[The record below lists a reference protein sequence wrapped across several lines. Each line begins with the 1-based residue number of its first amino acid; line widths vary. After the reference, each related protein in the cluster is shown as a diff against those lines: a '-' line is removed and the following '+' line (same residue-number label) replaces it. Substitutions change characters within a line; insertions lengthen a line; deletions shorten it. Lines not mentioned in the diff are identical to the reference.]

1 MLSNHNHSAVP
12 SYEYGD
18 ETPFFMS
25 DAIDEN
31 GETIMLPTTSAPDFA
46 DMDYRVFSAR
56 SVIANGNKLL
66 PSDSIQGV
74 NFNQMNV
81 RDNTVDFV
89 EKNVK
94 LNNE

>member
-1 MLSNHNHSAVP
+1 MLSNQNHSAVP
-12 SYEYGD
+12 NYVYGD
-18 ETPFFMS
+18 ESPVFMS

-31 GETIMLPTTSAPDFA
+31 GENIVLPTVSAPDFA

-74 NFNQMNV
+74 SFNQMYY
-81 RDNTVDFV
+81 RDKTVDFV

-94 LNNE
+94 LN